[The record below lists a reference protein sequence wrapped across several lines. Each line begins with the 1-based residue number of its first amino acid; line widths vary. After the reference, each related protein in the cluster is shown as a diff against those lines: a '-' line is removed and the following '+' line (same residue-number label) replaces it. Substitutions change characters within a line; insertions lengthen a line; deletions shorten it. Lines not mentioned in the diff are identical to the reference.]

1 MKVARNIILA
11 LSAAFMIIG
20 IHQTI
25 TLGFEVSYWIFM
37 LSISMFFLYKL
48 MGNVDKPGKEKK
60 KSRSKE
66 RSQKK
71 SKKKDKITMN
81 RQAKRHMERLK

>member
-1 MKVARNIILA
+1 MKLARNIVLA
-11 LSAAFMIIG
+11 LSAVFMIIG

-37 LSISMFFLYKL
+37 LSLSMFFLYKL
-48 MGNVDKPGKEKK
+48 MGNVEKPGKDKKRKREVKSEK
-60 KSRSKE
+60 KSR
-66 RSQKK
+66 
-71 SKKKDKITMN
+71 KKDKVTMN